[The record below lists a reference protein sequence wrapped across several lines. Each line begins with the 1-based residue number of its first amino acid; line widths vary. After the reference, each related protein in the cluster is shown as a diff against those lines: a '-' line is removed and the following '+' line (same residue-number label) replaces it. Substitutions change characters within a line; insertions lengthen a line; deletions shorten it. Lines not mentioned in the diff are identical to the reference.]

1 MISNDTT
8 QSSKHSNHQSGQT
21 LCYYFN
27 PSRYLQIIRM
37 TDIPHFQRVV
47 FPQERLL
54 FEASP
59 QTEIEV
65 QTCSIAGI
73 YSSQRIPCDR
83 LMCS

>member
-1 MISNDTT
+1 MSSNNAI
-8 QSSKHSNHQSGQT
+8 QSCEHSNHQSSQT

-37 TDIPHFQRVV
+37 TNIPQFQRVV

-73 YSSQRIPCDR
+73 YTSERIPCDR